1 MRAKEFI
8 NEAKQGKMPSDQ
20 QRATRGLHLYADGEK
35 MNSDYTMYRLSLAL
49 ACSDGVKPIEMD
61 AKSWIG
67 KKKSAHP
74 YSDIEHEMLRHAY
87 AVVGANHEDL
97 NHGDMD
103 SLEAEDTN
111 KVSPV
116 AAKKKNRYGV

>member
-8 NEAKQGKMPSDQ
+8 NEAKQGKMPRDQ
-20 QRATRGLHLYADGEK
+20 QDATRGLHLYADGEK

-49 ACSDGVKPIEMD
+49 ACSDGSNAIDMD

-87 AVVGANHEDL
+87 KVVGASYEDM
-97 NHGDMD
+97 NDGD
-103 SLEAEDTN
+103 LESQESSDTN
-111 KVSPV
+111 SVSPV
-116 AAKKKNRYGV
+116 AAKKKNKYGV

>member
-8 NEAKQGKMPSDQ
+8 NEAKQGKMHSDQ
-20 QRATRGLHLYADGEK
+20 QRATRGLHLYADGER

-49 ACSDGVKPIEMD
+49 ACADGTTPIEMD

-87 AVVGANHEDL
+87 KVVGASHEDM
-97 NHGDMD
+97 NHGDM
-103 SLEAEDTN
+103 SSQEAEDTN
-111 KVSPV
+111 RTSPV
-116 AAKKKNRYGV
+116 AAKKKNKYGV